1 MTRESH
7 ERFREWLAAG
17 AEGDPPRDLA
27 VHASVCPECQQSM
40 AALDRLAA
48 IDPGKAGAPRQ
59 AFIPAVVTVPA
70 QASPA
75 KAVAGAA
82 ILSRAASLLK
92 AAVLTPLVTRPASA
106 PPAVLGGCGF
116 APRSWA
122 SG

>member
-1 MTRESH
+1 MTRDSH

-59 AFIPAVVTVPA
+59 AFIPATDGPRTGESGQSA
-70 QASPA
+70 C
-75 KAVAGAA
+75 GAPPSCPR
-82 ILSRAASLLK
+82 LGRLK
-92 AAVLTPLVTRPASA
+92 AAVLTAAILGIGVTRII
-106 PPAVLGGCGF
+106 
-116 APRSWA
+116 PR
-122 SG
+122 